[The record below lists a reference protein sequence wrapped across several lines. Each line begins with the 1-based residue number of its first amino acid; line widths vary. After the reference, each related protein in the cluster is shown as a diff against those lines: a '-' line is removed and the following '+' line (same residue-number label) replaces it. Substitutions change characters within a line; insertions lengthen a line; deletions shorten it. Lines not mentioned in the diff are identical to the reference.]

1 MLGQCVVSA
10 PFMLATA
17 ETGESPDLAGKK
29 AQTLL
34 MAKEGDTACL
44 VTMLNLSW
52 MQKEDSLW
60 HEANT
65 KIRFYGKI

>member
-17 ETGESPDLAGKK
+17 ETRESPDLAGKK

-44 VTMLNLSW
+44 VTMLNLS
-52 MQKEDSLW
+52 
-60 HEANT
+60 
-65 KIRFYGKI
+65 